1 MSASGDRTG
10 EADAR
15 AVTARGFWTVEVGR
29 GELREEAL
37 RATNADEVRVRALFS
52 GISRGTERLVFT
64 GRVPE
69 SEWAR
74 MACPLQGGAL
84 PFPVK
89 YGYCAVGVIEGG
101 PRDGERVF
109 VLHPH
114 QDRFVAP
121 AAMAVPLPSGLPAAR
136 AVLAANMETALNIC
150 WDAAPLAGERALVIG
165 AGVVGLLTARLL
177 ARIPGCEVTLCDLD
191 ATRAPLAEAFGA
203 RFALPENAPG
213 GAELIVHA
221 TANPAGLAL
230 ALERAAFEARILE
243 ASWYGEALCPLPLG
257 AAFHVNRLRLIST
270 QVGHVGG
277 AMRGRRS
284 LRNRMETALALLAD
298 DALDALLGAP
308 VDFADLPREMPRLL
322 GLEAGSG
329 APCPLIRYD

>member
-1 MSASGDRTG
+1 M
-10 EADAR
+10 
-15 AVTARGFWTVEVGR
+15 TALAFWTVEAGR
-29 GELREEAL
+29 GELRAEAL
-37 RATNADEVRVRALFS
+37 RAPAAGEVLVRALAS
-52 GISRGTERLVFT
+52 GVSRGTERLVFT
-64 GRVPE
+64 GRVPQ

-89 YGYCAVGVIEGG
+89 YGYCAVGVVEA
-101 PRDGERVF
+101 GEPALIGRRVF

-114 QDRFVAP
+114 QDRFLAP
-121 AAMAVPLPSGLPAAR
+121 ATMAVPIPDALPDAR

-150 WDAAPLAGERALVIG
+150 WDAAPLPGERVLVIG
-165 AGVVGLLTARLL
+165 AGVVGLLAARLL
-177 ARIPGCEVTLCDLD
+177 ARIPGCDVTLVDLD
-191 ATRAPLAEAFGA
+191 ATRAPLAQAFGA
-203 RFALPENAPG
+203 RFALPPDAPE

-257 AAFHVNRLRLIST
+257 AGFHVNRLKLVST

-277 AMRGRRS
+277 AMRGRRT
-284 LRNRMETALALLAD
+284 LRQRMETALALLAD

-308 VDFADLPREMPRLL
+308 VALGDLPREMPRLL
-322 GLEAGSG
+322 GLAPGPS
-329 APCPLIRYD
+329 APCPVISYP

>member
-1 MSASGDRTG
+1 MIG
-10 EADAR
+10 
-15 AVTARGFWTVEVGR
+15 RGFWTVAAGR

-37 RATNADEVRVRALFS
+37 REPGEGEVLVRTLFS
-52 GISRGTERLVFT
+52 GVSRGTERLVFT
-64 GRVPE
+64 GRVPQ

-101 PRDGERVF
+101 ARMGERVF

-121 AAMAVPLPSGLPAAR
+121 AAMAVPIPDAIPDAR

-150 WDAAPLAGERALVIG
+150 WDAAPLPGERVLVIG
-165 AGVVGLLTARLL
+165 AGVVGLLATRLL
-177 ARIPGCEVTLCDLD
+177 ARIPACEVTVVDLD
-191 ATRAPLAEAFGA
+191 DARAPLADAFGA
-203 RFALPENAPG
+203 RFARPDDAPS

-270 QVGHVGG
+270 QVGHVGR
-277 AMRGRRS
+277 AMRGRRT
-284 LRNRMETALALLAD
+284 LRQRIETALALLD
-298 DALDALLGAP
+298 DAALDALLGAP
-308 VDFADLPREMPRLL
+308 MDFAALPGEMPRLL
-322 GLEAGSG
+322 GPEPGAG